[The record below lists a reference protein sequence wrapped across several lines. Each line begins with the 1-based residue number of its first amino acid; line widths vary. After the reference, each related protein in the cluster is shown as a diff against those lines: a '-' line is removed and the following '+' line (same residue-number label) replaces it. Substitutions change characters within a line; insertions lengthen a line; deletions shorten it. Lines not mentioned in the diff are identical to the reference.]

1 MKTKTNLDVL
11 KVTRRAVSKIRSFGI
26 DGPRPIE
33 ELDVLF
39 ENETEVDD
47 ALRVALREANPS
59 DIAAVIHL
67 VSLMKRSAVL
77 DVVCEVAFTHVAG
90 LEAKREAVAAM
101 RRCDVEPDPDAVEKL
116 AIIDALETDPDSGT
130 LAMLMEWPLAWRG
143 PALDGWLAAAGADQ
157 LSAVE
162 IAIGIDSDLD
172 ARLLDWIA
180 AQGSSE
186 AADAL
191 QRSLASSDDKD
202 RIKQIKKAL
211 HRLRSQG
218 IEVKEGAPG
227 EIADATFSMAI
238 GAESLEDARA
248 YVTSIDG
255 RGARLVCVVW
265 RAPNGGSRLLQAVI
279 DDTCGVKSAEVA
291 KVTRKGFREHVE
303 QIRANPTV
311 MLSQISVQ
319 HVGAILADAAQK
331 TVSVGGDLPA
341 GFCTWA
347 EVAGVEPTEG
357 GSADIYDHLAATE
370 VSADSALIEAS
381 MTLLRGTFFQSWAL
395 EGAPIDSAAE
405 EIHQAESSVLM
416 ISDEQRRDRMQDAI
430 RAAVEESFDEG
441 TREVYRRRLE
451 VMAGML
457 WDRGQH
463 EEARQAL
470 AAAIGLTEIRDLF
483 RNHAFA
489 RAVAHRGVWLAY
501 QDKQRELLAEQQRS
515 GIVQP

>member
-1 MKTKTNLDVL
+1 
-11 KVTRRAVSKIRSFGI
+11 
-26 DGPRPIE
+26 
-33 ELDVLF
+33 
-39 ENETEVDD
+39 
-47 ALRVALREANPS
+47 
-59 DIAAVIHL
+59 
-67 VSLMKRSAVL
+67 
-77 DVVCEVAFTHVAG
+77 
-90 LEAKREAVAAM
+90 
-101 RRCDVEPDPDAVEKL
+101 
-116 AIIDALETDPDSGT
+116 
-130 LAMLMEWPLAWRG
+130 
-143 PALDGWLAAAGADQ
+143 
-157 LSAVE
+157 
-162 IAIGIDSDLD
+162 
-172 ARLLDWIA
+172 
-180 AQGSSE
+180 
-186 AADAL
+186 
-191 QRSLASSDDKD
+191 
-202 RIKQIKKAL
+202 
-211 HRLRSQG
+211 
-218 IEVKEGAPG
+218 
-227 EIADATFSMAI
+227 
-238 GAESLEDARA
+238 
-248 YVTSIDG
+248 
-255 RGARLVCVVW
+255 
-265 RAPNGGSRLLQAVI
+265 
-279 DDTCGVKSAEVA
+279 
-291 KVTRKGFREHVE
+291 
-303 QIRANPTV
+303 

-381 MTLLRGTFFQSWAL
+381 MTLLRETCFQSWAL

-463 EEARQAL
+463 
-470 AAAIGLTEIRDLF
+470 LF